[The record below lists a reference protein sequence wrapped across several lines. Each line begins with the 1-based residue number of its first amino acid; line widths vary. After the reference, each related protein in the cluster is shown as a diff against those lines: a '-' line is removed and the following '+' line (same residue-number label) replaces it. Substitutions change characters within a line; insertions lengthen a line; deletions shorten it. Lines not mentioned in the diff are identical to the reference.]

1 VNRSLYDHLARSLAP
16 RLSGRV
22 ETGRVLARLTTYR
35 LGGPAALYVEP
46 ADLDD
51 LKVLGEI
58 LRAVADERGPVPAM
72 TLGRGSN
79 IVISDRGFPGVVV
92 RLRARSFAAIEPEG
106 EAGLRAGAATSLPLL
121 ANWAA
126 RRALSGIEFLIAIPG
141 SVGGAVRMNAGAH
154 AGEIEDHLEVVTIF
168 DLDDLEVT
176 TRGAVELGLAYRSSN
191 LTERDVV
198 LDASFILARSDEP
211 SVRARMEDF
220 RRHRAATQPPA
231 VQNAGSTFKNPPD
244 DHAGRLVEAA
254 GLKGAR
260 VRGATVSDLHANFF
274 VTDEGAT
281 AQDVYDLVALVR
293 ERVLRAFGVDLQPEV
308 RFVGAFEDPARAKE
322 AVT

>member
-1 VNRSLYDHLARSLAP
+1 VSRSLFEHLAASIGP
-16 RLSGRV
+16 RFSGQV
-22 ETGRVLARLTTYR
+22 ETGRSLARLTTYR
-35 LGGPAALYVEP
+35 LGGPAGLYVEP
-46 ADLDD
+46 ADVDD
-51 LKVLGEI
+51 LKVLGEA
-58 LRAVADERGPVPAM
+58 LRVIADERGPVPVL

-92 RLRARSFAAIEPEG
+92 RLRARSFAAIESSG

-126 RRALSGIEFLIAIPG
+126 RRALAGIEFLIAIPG

-154 AGEIEDHLEVVTIF
+154 GGEIKDVLATATIF
-168 DLDDLEVT
+168 GLDDLEVT
-176 TRGAVELGLAYRSSN
+176 SMAAADVGFAYRSST

-198 LDASFILARSDEP
+198 LDASLVLTASDGA
-211 SVRARMEDF
+211 SVRDRMEDY

-231 VQNAGSTFKNPPD
+231 VQNAGSTFKNPSG

-260 VRGATVSDLHANFF
+260 VGGAAVSALHANFF
-274 VTDEGAT
+274 VTDEGAS
-281 AQDVYDLVALVR
+281 AQDVYDLVQLVR
-293 ERVLRAFGVDLQPEV
+293 ERVGREFGIDLEPEV
-308 RFVGAFEDPARAKE
+308 RFVGAFEDPARARE
-322 AVT
+322 VVP